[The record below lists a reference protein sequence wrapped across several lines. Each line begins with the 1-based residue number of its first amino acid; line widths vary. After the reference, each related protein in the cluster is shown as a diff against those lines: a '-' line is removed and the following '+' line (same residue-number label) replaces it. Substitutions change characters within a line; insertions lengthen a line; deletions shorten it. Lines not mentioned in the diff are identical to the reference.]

1 VINYLARLGWSH
13 GDDEVFS
20 PEQFCQWF
28 DLDHIT
34 PSAAQFNTEKLNWLN
49 HEYIKKTDI
58 GELAQLL
65 TPFLDKAG
73 LAVDGGPPVQ
83 RVVELLRDR
92 SPTLVAMA
100 EGAHYFY
107 ARPHPSADLL
117 AQHLTDGCRPAM
129 DELMSTLQSV
139 NWTKPEIGT
148 EIKRVIAAH
157 GLKMPQ
163 LMMPLRVL
171 LTGQTQTPSVDA
183 VMDVLG
189 RHETL
194 ARLGRASAGD

>member
-1 VINYLARLGWSH
+1 
-13 GDDEVFS
+13 
-20 PEQFCQWF
+20 
-28 DLDHIT
+28 
-34 PSAAQFNTEKLNWLN
+34 
-49 HEYIKKTDI
+49 
-58 GELAQLL
+58 
-65 TPFLDKAG
+65 
-73 LAVDGGPPVQ
+73 
-83 RVVELLRDR
+83 
-92 SPTLVAMA
+92 
-100 EGAHYFY
+100 
-107 ARPHPSADLL
+107 
-117 AQHLTDGCRPAM
+117 M